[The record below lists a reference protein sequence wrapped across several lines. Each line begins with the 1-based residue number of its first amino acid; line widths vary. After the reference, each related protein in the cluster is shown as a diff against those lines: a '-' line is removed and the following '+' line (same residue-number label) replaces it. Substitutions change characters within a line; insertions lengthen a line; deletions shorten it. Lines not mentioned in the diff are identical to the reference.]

1 MNNQQNRR
9 KAGQRGGLHGLGNR
23 RYERYVAAFDRVE
36 HCLEAK
42 CYLEAIA
49 ILDSLISDRLT
60 SRLGFLQDQEIS
72 GGLPCG
78 QLCRKLVGAANDP
91 TRPGLEEK
99 DGFRRVTQDIQR
111 WVDERNKAMHQTAK
125 ILREDESEATFDQL
139 LERHREDVV
148 RGRELLRQFDELDTA
163 DRREDRTRLPASW
176 PNAFFPER
184 REAEAARRLVSE

>member
-23 RYERYVAAFDRVE
+23 RITSDTSLPSMQFE
-36 HCLEAK
+36 HCLKAK
-42 CYLEAIA
+42 CSLEAIA

-111 WVDERNKAMHQTAK
+111 WVDERNKAMHQTAG
-125 ILREDESEATFDQL
+125 IPP
-139 LERHREDVV
+139 
-148 RGRELLRQFDELDTA
+148 
-163 DRREDRTRLPASW
+163 RRR
-176 PNAFFPER
+176 
-184 REAEAARRLVSE
+184 V